1 MIMEK
6 RSTGISGLDQVLEG
20 GLPCGTIVLIQG
32 NPLSGSDLLARQF
45 WDTAADSGT
54 YLMLDG
60 EVESGMLSE
69 FSPERIEEYGQGKVI
84 IVDSLSTILNEYGI
98 DITLA
103 FLRSM
108 KEQIRR
114 TGGNLIVLTYP
125 GLHTPL
131 EEVRL
136 LRAVDLFF
144 EMQQEVVMNE
154 VSHLLIIHKVV
165 GMPVPLRVFP
175 YFITEHGVELSTSIF
190 IV

>member
-1 MIMEK
+1 MEK

-32 NPLSGSDLLARQF
+32 NPLSGSELLARQF
-45 WDTAADSGT
+45 WDAASDLGA

-60 EVESGMLSE
+60 EAEPGMLTE
-69 FSPERIEEYGQGKVI
+69 FTPDWSGEYGQGEVI
-84 IVDSLSTILNEYGI
+84 IVDSLSTILLTYGI
-98 DITLA
+98 EITLA

-114 TGGNLIVLTYP
+114 TGGNLIVLIYP

-131 EEVRL
+131 EEIRL
-136 LRAVDLFF
+136 MRAADLFF

-154 VSHLLIIHKVV
+154 VSHLLIIHKVS

-175 YFITEHGVELSTSIF
+175 YFLTEHGVELSTSIF

>member
-1 MIMEK
+1 MER
-6 RSTGISGLDQVLEG
+6 RSTGISGLDQVLDG

-45 WDTAADSGT
+45 WNAASDSGT

-60 EVESGMLSE
+60 QVEPGMIST
-69 FSPERIEEYGQGKVI
+69 FSPDHSSEYGRGEVI
-84 IVDSLSTILNEYGI
+84 IVDSLSTILLEHGL
-98 DITLA
+98 DLTLT

-131 EEVRL
+131 EEIRL
-136 LRAVDLFF
+136 LRTVDLFL

-154 VSHLLIIHKVV
+154 VSHLLIIHKVP

>member
-1 MIMEK
+1 MER
-6 RSTGISGLDQVLEG
+6 RSTGISGLDQVLDG
-20 GLPCGTIVLIQG
+20 GLPYGTVVLIEG
-32 NPLSGSDLLARQF
+32 NPLSGSELLARQF
-45 WDTAADSGT
+45 WDAVSDSGT

-60 EVESGMLSE
+60 EVEPGMIAE
-69 FSPERIEEYGQGKVI
+69 FSPDHSDEYGQGEVI
-84 IVDSLSTILNEYGI
+84 IVDSLSTILLEHGI
-98 DITLA
+98 DVTLA

-131 EEVRL
+131 EVVRL
-136 LRAVDLFF
+136 LRAVDLFL

-154 VSHLLIIHKVV
+154 VSHLLIIHKVL

-175 YFITEHGVELSTSIF
+175 YFITEHGIELSTSIF